1 MHHDGRHSAAASVA
15 RLAAETELNA
25 YQDCTF
31 ARAIF
36 AHQEVYILSKWDLL
50 WFVVCG
56 LLVYGVWMEVHA
68 KRGGRTE
75 GLCEGE
81 ARIYAFEYL
90 SSSKS

>member
-36 AHQEVYILSKWDLL
+36 AHQEVYVLAKWDLL

-68 KRGGRTE
+68 KREGRTG

-81 ARIYAFEYL
+81 ARYMHSNTL
-90 SSSKS
+90 SSSKI

>member
-36 AHQEVYILSKWDLL
+36 AHQEVYVLAKWDLL

-56 LLVYGVWMEVHA
+56 LLVYGVWCVDGSACQE
-68 KRGGRTE
+68 GGKDGGFVR
-75 GLCEGE
+75 
-81 ARIYAFEYL
+81 R
-90 SSSKS
+90 